1 MFLIQL
7 NLLLCLV
14 CGGLYLEQIKD
25 LLFFKITV
33 PFIYIMPEYGLYSM
47 ETVNFNQKN
56 VKGGFILEN
65 IYDTTHSLLMEKPH
79 EIAECITYV
88 LI

>member
-1 MFLIQL
+1 
-7 NLLLCLV
+7 
-14 CGGLYLEQIKD
+14 
-25 LLFFKITV
+25 
-33 PFIYIMPEYGLYSM
+33 MPEYGLYSM

-88 LI
+88 LN

>member
-1 MFLIQL
+1 
-7 NLLLCLV
+7 
-14 CGGLYLEQIKD
+14 
-25 LLFFKITV
+25 
-33 PFIYIMPEYGLYSM
+33 MPEYGLYSM

-65 IYDTTHSLLMEKPH
+65 IYDTTHSRLLEKPH
-79 EIAECITYV
+79 EIAKCITYV